1 MKEGGKVIQELVW
14 VRGRYRGLVL
24 VAGWTGLM
32 WQSGLVAWRTRD
44 QMRENRFQRS
54 SSFALSTGRVP
65 SFW

>member
-32 WQSGLVAWRTRD
+32 WQSGLVA
-44 QMRENRFQRS
+44 
-54 SSFALSTGRVP
+54 
-65 SFW
+65 